1 MSSNILKFELPEV
14 VRTTY
19 NEPLDIYAALE
30 TIEFDIVETLGT
42 IGEMVREHKHAV
54 INWLDYSDFQKPF
67 CEWKDTTKSAMIKQK
82 LSFNSRIA
90 SLGDIRAI
98 LIGGE
103 EVVLK
108 KAEFQIRDITHEK
121 QELARL
127 MGIVTEVLFL
137 DAVVYHPESMTL
149 MSIEDYHIKS
159 LVF

>member
-1 MSSNILKFELPEV
+1 MSSNILKFELPQV
-14 VRTTY
+14 IRTTY
-19 NEPLDIYAALE
+19 SEPLDIFSALE
-30 TIEFDIVETLGT
+30 TIEFDIVQTMGT
-42 IGEMVREHKHAV
+42 IGEMVKEHKHAV

-67 CEWKDTTKSAMIKQK
+67 SDWKGTTKEAMIRQK
-82 LSFNSRIA
+82 FSFNSRIA
-90 SLGDIRAI
+90 KMGDIKAT

-103 EVVLK
+103 KVILK

-137 DAVVYHPESMTL
+137 EAVVYHPDSLTL

-159 LVF
+159 LES

>member
-1 MSSNILKFELPEV
+1 MSSNILKFELPDV

-30 TIEFDIVETLGT
+30 TIEFDIIETLGT
-42 IGEMVREHKHAV
+42 IGEMVREHKHTI

-67 CEWKDTTKSAMIKQK
+67 SDWKGTTKAAMIKQK

-90 SLGDIRAI
+90 QLGDIRAI

-137 DAVVYHPESMTL
+137 EAVVYHPETLTL